1 MNHASFCAKRR
12 WRSMIKRTVTA
23 TLALTLLSACQGK
36 EEPIA
41 IDHSSNDAANV
52 ETLPP
57 DNGIEMT
64 NSAGGS
70 EADKAAFIPAQY
82 HGRWGMNA
90 NDCDPAKADIAKGL
104 IVIDPM
110 TLRFYEATATL
121 AEQRPAIATSF
132 SGNFR
137 FSGEGMNWEKVETL
151 TVKGDTL
158 TREDED
164 GAFTY
169 QRCA

>member
-1 MNHASFCAKRR
+1 MNYRISA
-12 WRSMIKRTVTA
+12 A
-23 TLALTLLSACQGK
+23 TIALALLSACQAK

-41 IDHSSNDAANV
+41 IDSGNNAAESNV

-57 DNGIEMT
+57 GDGNEVA
-64 NSAGGS
+64 NAVGGG
-70 EADKAAFIPAQY
+70 EADKAALIPAQY
-82 HGRWGMNA
+82 HGRWGMGA
-90 NDCDPAKADIAKGL
+90 NDCDPGRDDNKGL
-104 IVIDPM
+104 ITIDPM

-121 AEQRPAIATSF
+121 TELRPAIATSF

-151 TVKGDTL
+151 TVNGNTL
-158 TREDED
+158 IREDKD